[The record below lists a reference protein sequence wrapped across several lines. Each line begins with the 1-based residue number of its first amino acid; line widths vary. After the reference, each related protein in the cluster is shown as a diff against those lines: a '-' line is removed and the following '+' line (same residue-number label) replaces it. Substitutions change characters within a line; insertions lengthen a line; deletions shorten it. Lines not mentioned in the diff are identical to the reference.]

1 MIELFCPKD
10 TQASLEKMS
19 YVYEKALIT
28 RITGQEGHTLPS
40 ACWARIMRSTASS
53 GSFDE
58 MVREDL
64 EKASRDQFCRESGFQ
79 VLGHSFE

>member
-79 VLGHSFE
+79 ALGHSVE